1 MKLIIVKSATSIP
14 LPLLPEGEPVE
25 PLPECL
31 TRYTGFLVAKAHQ
44 RLLTR
49 YTEECRNQGVEVP
62 HAGILHLLEEFGPM
76 SQQQL
81 GRKLRIDRT
90 TMVKLVDALE
100 QQHLA
105 RRKNHPED
113 RRAYLIEITPSGRKS
128 LAAVGKIADRME
140 AALLNS
146 FTEPERKLIRRALLT
161 LAG

>member
-1 MKLIIVKSATSIP
+1 MKAASCVP
-14 LPLLPEGEPVE
+14 MPLLPRGEPLE

-44 RLLTR
+44 RLFTSFSD
-49 YTEECRNQGVEVP
+49 ECRKHGVEVP
-62 HAGILHLLEEFGPM
+62 HAGILHLLQDFGPM

-100 QQHLA
+100 RGHLA
-105 RRKNHPED
+105 RRRNHPQD
-113 RRAYLIEITPSGRKS
+113 RRAYLVEITPAGGRV
-128 LAAVGKIADRME
+128 LAAVGKIAERME
-140 AALLNS
+140 AEWLVR
-146 FTEPERKLIRRALLT
+146 FTDAERRMIRRALLT

>member
-1 MKLIIVKSATSIP
+1 MKPAACVP
-14 LPLLPEGEPVE
+14 LPLLPPGEPVE

-31 TRYTGFLVAKAHQ
+31 TRYTGFLIAKAHQ
-44 RLLTR
+44 RLLTSF
-49 YTEECRNQGVEVP
+49 TEECRKHGVEVP

-100 QQHLA
+100 QHHLA
-105 RRKNHPED
+105 RRKNHPGD
-113 RRAYLIEITPSGRKS
+113 RRAYLIEITPAGRKS
-128 LAAVGKIADRME
+128 LTAVGKIADRME
-140 AALLNS
+140 AALLNQFNDS
-146 FTEPERKLIRRALLT
+146 ERKLIRRALLT